1 MNKTWKLT
9 PFPSNRN
16 PINLKWVFKN
26 KINVDATIDKYKAR
40 LVARCYS
47 QVQKVGYRETF
58 FPVVKLNS
66 IKVFITLT
74 TQHNIEMQK
83 LDVKTTFLNG
93 YFEEDIYMNIPTFTN
108 LTLVCKLTKSLNEL
122 KQTSCALSQP

>member
-1 MNKTWKLT
+1 
-9 PFPSNRN
+9 
-16 PINLKWVFKN
+16 
-26 KINVDATIDKYKAR
+26 
-40 LVARCYS
+40 VARCYS

-93 YFEEDIYMNIPTFTN
+93 YFEEDIYMNIPTSTN